1 MHTLTKDNPY
11 KKKSVN
17 MTRKPVI
24 TTIWAEVMITAISM
38 EIMKMKPT

>member
-1 MHTLTKDNPY
+1 
-11 KKKSVN
+11 

-24 TTIWAEVMITAISM
+24 TIILADVMIIAMNM